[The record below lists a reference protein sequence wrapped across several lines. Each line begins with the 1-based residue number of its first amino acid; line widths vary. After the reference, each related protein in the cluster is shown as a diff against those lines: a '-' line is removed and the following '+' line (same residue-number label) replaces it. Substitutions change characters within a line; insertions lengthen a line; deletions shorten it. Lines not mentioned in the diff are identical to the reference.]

1 MAAPQYV
8 PVKAIDDTRLYTS
21 PPRRPGSWTQDRPAE
36 LLSGQPRGDRLGSP
50 GPDQGFA
57 LTLAERFR
65 DRLALR
71 PGESADDALA
81 GSLTVALK
89 RASLFGRAPV
99 VHDLTIAFTLF
110 GFLDEQADDEL
121 VALRRRLFEE
131 VANSHHYV
139 EQRRIAD
146 LVPESTLRLTP
157 AEVKDRYATDWRSLL
172 TLD

>member
-1 MAAPQYV
+1 M
-8 PVKAIDDTRLYTS
+8 
-21 PPRRPGSWTQDRPAE
+21 
-36 LLSGQPRGDRLGSP
+36 
-50 GPDQGFA
+50 
-57 LTLAERFR
+57 
-65 DRLALR
+65 
-71 PGESADDALA
+71 
-81 GSLTVALK
+81 
-89 RASLFGRAPV
+89 
-99 VHDLTIAFTLF
+99 HDLTIAFTLF

-146 LVPESTLRLTP
+146 LVPGPTLRLTP

>member
-1 MAAPQYV
+1 VAAPQYV

-21 PPRRPGSWTQDRPAE
+21 PPRRPGSWTQDLPAE

-146 LVPESTLRLTP
+146 LVPGPTLRLTP